1 MWKNGKAHTQ
11 LITFSRALH
20 RSERRRPAWREM
32 VSNHFDA
39 KVVTQCSGWG
49 GHANLPCLDA
59 IHEFFNELPFW
70 MVCSGSP
77 RLQVVAVVDAEV

>member
-1 MWKNGKAHTQ
+1 MQWVG
-11 LITFSRALH
+11 
-20 RSERRRPAWREM
+20 
-32 VSNHFDA
+32 
-39 KVVTQCSGWG
+39 G